1 MEDGVRLEYPDFM
14 LHIEVDREEDGRF
27 IAEVVELP
35 GVLAYG
41 ATTDS
46 AVNLAAKLALQ
57 VMADRMQH
65 GEAAL
70 PSVDD
75 LRRPLSKFPMPANTT
90 QKVSRPSAAVLRS
103 GSAPLS

>member
-75 LRRPLSKFPMPANTT
+75 SKALFNSIF
-90 QKVSRPSAAVLRS
+90 QVKSL
-103 GSAPLS
+103 L